1 MPDSCWNSIGVRG
14 DSSCPE
20 LERYFHCRNCPVYE
34 RAALGMMLDGD
45 VPANYMEE
53 WTSHFARPKR
63 GADGETLTVVIF
75 RIGQEWLA
83 LPMGAVTEVADLRPI
98 HSLPHRRSDVMLG
111 LANVRG
117 ELLVCVSLGQVLGL
131 EQPAEA
137 NREIRRGAHPRLLVI
152 RHGTVRSACPVDEV
166 HGVHRVRSRE
176 LKNVPTTIARATA
189 TYSKAILSWK
199 GVSVGLLDH
208 ELLCYTLLRSVA

>member
-1 MPDSCWNSIGVRG
+1 MSDACWNIIGVRG
-14 DSSCPE
+14 DGSCLE
-20 LERYFHCRNCPVYE
+20 LERYVHCRNCPVY
-34 RAALGMMLDGD
+34 AQGALAVLDGD
-45 VPANYMEE
+45 A
-53 WTSHFARPKR
+53 A
-63 GADGETLTVVIF
+63 A
-75 RIGQEWLA
+75 
-83 LPMGAVTEVADLRPI
+83 ADLRPI

-152 RHGTVRSACPVDEV
+152 RHDNVRSACPVDEV

-176 LKNVPTTIARATA
+176 MKDVPTTVARATA

-199 GVSVGLLDH
+199 GVSVGLLDD
-208 ELLCYTLLRSVA
+208 ELLCYTLQRSVA